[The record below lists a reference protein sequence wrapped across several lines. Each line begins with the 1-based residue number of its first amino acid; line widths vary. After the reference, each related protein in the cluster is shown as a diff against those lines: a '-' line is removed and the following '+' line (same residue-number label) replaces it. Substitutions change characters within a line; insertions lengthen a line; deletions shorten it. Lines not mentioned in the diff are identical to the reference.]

1 MPRETSDRGGIARTD
16 VEGEAGSGVI
26 AVAHSAIEPPEP
38 PPSVLERI
46 VHRAV
51 QTLFLCYEV
60 PRLNT
65 VTQTARRG
73 STSQHRPGPVA
84 GSSRSSF
91 KRKKRAP
98 KPQRAHG
105 DTRITVTS
113 SQGSGVSGCGR
124 ASAAS
129 LRTALRAAP
138 QATARR
144 CAAPPAPTP
153 RARAAGHAVARVPV
167 RRAVGVGGVFMH
179 SQSFDDVWGPR
190 FARILGG
197 RMGTGQWIGQCRR

>member
-26 AVAHSAIEPPEP
+26 AVAAVRSSHPSR
-38 PPSVLERI
+38 PSVLERI

-73 STSQHRPGPVA
+73 STSQHRPGLFKPVA
-84 GSSRSSF
+84 HLKARSTGSWRH
-91 KRKKRAP
+91 A
-98 KPQRAHG
+98 
-105 DTRITVTS
+105 DLTVTS

-144 CAAPPAPTP
+144 CAPPAPTP
-153 RARAAGHAVARVPV
+153 RARAAGHALARVPV
-167 RRAVGVGGVFMH
+167 RRAVG
-179 SQSFDDVWGPR
+179 
-190 FARILGG
+190 
-197 RMGTGQWIGQCRR
+197 RRGCSYAFPVV